1 MRVRLACGQR
11 MQRIGAVEGAAE
23 QQGAA
28 RSVAASVP
36 AWVVLMPSAWNS
48 SNTWGRGCAQHVYQ
62 RLCCTRV
69 AWRPVFLSA
78 VWSLGVVVYEA
89 LTGCQ
94 PFLADS
100 AEEMAEVQRQR
111 LAERDER
118 GLPRLITE
126 RPGLSLE
133 AQSFLAEALQLDPI
147 NRASAE
153 RLLKHPLL
161 QVRGNAVGRVCLWSK
176 PARR

>member
-1 MRVRLACGQR
+1 M
-11 MQRIGAVEGAAE
+11 
-23 QQGAA
+23 
-28 RSVAASVP
+28 
-36 AWVVLMPSAWNS
+36 
-48 SNTWGRGCAQHVYQ
+48 
-62 RLCCTRV
+62 
-69 AWRPVFLSA
+69 
-78 VWSLGVVVYEA
+78 WSLGVVVYEA

-94 PFLADS
+94 PFLADG

-161 QVRGNAVGRVCLWSK
+161 QVRGTRMTRFLDGARVAESVLICRWKRRKGRLLHGHLKGVVQHAATRSAIQRLNGPLVLHLPRS
-176 PARR
+176 ATGRGTR